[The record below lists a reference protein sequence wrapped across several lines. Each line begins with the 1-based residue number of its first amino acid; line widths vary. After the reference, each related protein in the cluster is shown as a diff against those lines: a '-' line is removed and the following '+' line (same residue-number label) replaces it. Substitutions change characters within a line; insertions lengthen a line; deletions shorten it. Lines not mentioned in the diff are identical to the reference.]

1 MDKYSYRFT
10 VLCLGISIV
19 LLVIASIALVFQE
32 QNVMQ
37 LVPVIIPLLT
47 GLTGLLVSPPP
58 K

>member
-19 LLVIASIALVFQE
+19 LLVIASIALVIQKE
-32 QNVMQ
+32 NAMQ

-47 GLTGLLVSPPP
+47 GLTGLLVSPPL